1 MANEIT
7 LGRKLPFKNSIG
19 GIQALYFMILGDA
32 TGFTMDATNTDVIEA
47 VTGTPSAMKYEV
59 KGAGT
64 TFTQTPVSSIETGV
78 TSFEQKLTVSLP
90 KLTLEMHKE
99 LKLMC
104 WNQLQV
110 IIKDNNDNYFLMGK
124 KFGVDVT
131 GGSIVNGGAIA
142 DMSGYTIEMVGVEP
156 VAANF
161 FEATTDA
168 LLTTA
173 GVTIVLGA

>member
-1 MANEIT
+1 MANELT

-19 GIQALYFMILGDA
+19 GLQAVYFMILGDA
-32 TGFTMDATNTDVIEA
+32 TGFTMDATNVDVIEA
-47 VTGTPSAMKYEV
+47 VTGTPAAFKYEV
-59 KGAGT
+59 KGAT
-64 TFTQTPVSSIETGV
+64 SSFNQNTVSSIETGI
-78 TSFEQKLTVSLP
+78 TSFEQKLIVSLP

-131 GGSIVNGGAIA
+131 GGTVVNGAA
-142 DMSGYTIEMVGVEP
+142 FSDMSGYTIEMSGMEP

-173 GVTIVLGA
+173 GVTITVGA